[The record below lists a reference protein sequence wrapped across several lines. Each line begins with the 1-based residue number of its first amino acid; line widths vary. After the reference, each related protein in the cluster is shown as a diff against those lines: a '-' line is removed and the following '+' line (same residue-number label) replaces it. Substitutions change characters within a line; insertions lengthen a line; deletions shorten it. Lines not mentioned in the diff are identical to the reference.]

1 MMEIALFVAAA
12 LVGYLLSAVNP
23 AILLSRAVYGRDIRN
38 EGSGNP
44 GFTNFKRTFGNKLAW
59 WVFLLDLL
67 KAALPTVGFA
77 ILFWWQMGAWQLGAA
92 YTGLFCLLGHSYPVY
107 YGFKG
112 GKGVSVCLSVI
123 LVVDWRA
130 GLIAAGVLVVLLL
143 LFHYMSL
150 ATTVAL
156 LSGPLWL
163 WLFGGDLWAII
174 LFGVAALFVAVR
186 HWQNFGRLF
195 RGEERKFNL
204 FGKKKEK

>member
-1 MMEIALFVAAA
+1 MEVLLFVSAA
-12 LVGYLLSAVNP
+12 LAGYLIAAVNP
-23 AILLSRAVYGRDIRN
+23 AILLSRAVYGRDIRE

-67 KAALPTVGFA
+67 KGVVPTVGFA
-77 ILFWWQMGAWQLGAA
+77 LLFWWQMGLWQLGAA
-92 YTGLFCLLGHSYPVY
+92 YTGLFCLLGHSFPPY

-123 LVVDWRA
+123 LVIDWRA
-130 GLIAAGVLVVLLL
+130 GLIVAGVLVVLLL
-143 LFHYMSL
+143 SFHFMSL

-163 WLFGGDLWAII
+163 WLFGGDLWAVL
-174 LFGVAALFVAVR
+174 LFAAAALFVAVR
-186 HWQNFGRLF
+186 HHENYRRLF
-195 RGEERKFNL
+195 RGEERKFS
-204 FGKKKEK
+204 FGKKMAKE

>member
-1 MMEIALFVAAA
+1 MEIALFVAAA
-12 LVGYLLSAVNP
+12 LVGYLLAAVNP

-77 ILFWWQMGAWQLGAA
+77 ILFWWQMDAWQMGAA

-123 LVVDWRA
+123 LVVDFRA

-174 LFGVAALFVAVR
+174 LFGVAALFVAAR